1 MISDQLLN
9 ILKYFLIALVWLFFL
24 RVVRAVWVEVRRT
37 QEPARDPIPERPYPA
52 RRLEADAVSRGAAAA
67 GVPAGGAAVS
77 GAAAVPVGSTNGS
90 GGVPG
95 AAPRPGGVGATVPAG
110 GGAATGGVAGAMVGL
125 PGDGPPAAVP
135 RAPSPPWGGSSARA
149 ERVAELEIVEPAGSR
164 RRFGVTGELTLGRA
178 PGCGICIA
186 EDSFTSSIHA
196 RLTLREGALVVE
208 DLHSTNGTFVNGHR
222 IEAPMVLAVGDR
234 LGVGKTVLERTR

>member
-52 RRLEADAVSRGAAAA
+52 RRADADPVGRDAALA
-67 GVPAGGAAVS
+67 GMVAGGAAVT
-77 GAAAVPVGSTNGS
+77 GRAPAPLGSTNGS
-90 GGVPG
+90 GTGPDLAGRPG
-95 AAPRPGGVGATVPAG
+95 AVGAAVSATGQPAAGAVTGATVGLAG
-110 GGAATGGVAGAMVGL
+110 ER
-125 PGDGPPAAVP
+125 PAAPAP
-135 RAPSPPWGGSSARA
+135 RAPSPPWTGPPERDA
-149 ERVAELEIVEPAGSR
+149 RVAELEIVEPAGSR

-208 DLHSTNGTFVNGHR
+208 DLRSTNGTFVNGHR